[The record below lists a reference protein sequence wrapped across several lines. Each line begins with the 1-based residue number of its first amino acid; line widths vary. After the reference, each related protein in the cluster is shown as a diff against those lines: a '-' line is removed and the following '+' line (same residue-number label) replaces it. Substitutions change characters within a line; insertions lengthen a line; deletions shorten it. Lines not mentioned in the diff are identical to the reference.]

1 MTETAPREVG
11 RRASSRINDLLDD
24 WVPPRIRDSRPFA
37 ALARWLY
44 RGTTV
49 DITEFK
55 DRAHYLDPGDYAAF
69 YAGLDPRFH
78 QGDTDLTPG
87 SFAAVVDSIV
97 GDRVLDVACG
107 DGLLT
112 QRLGE
117 STLTVGVDVYVNP
130 TARGRTRRLAA
141 ADLERLPFADGA
153 FDTVVSTHTLEHVQH
168 LPAAIDELRRLAA
181 RRLVIVVP
189 RQRPYRVTFNPHIH
203 FFPYEFSL
211 LAFTGTEHPHTLRL
225 VDRDWL
231 YVEERAAP
239 AG

>member
-1 MTETAPREVG
+1 MAERPPREIG
-11 RRASSRINDLLDD
+11 RRASSRINDFLDD
-24 WVPPRIRDSRPFA
+24 WVPPKVRDSRPFA
-37 ALARWLY
+37 WTARWLY
-44 RGTTV
+44 NGTTV
-49 DITEFK
+49 DINEFK
-55 DRAHYLDPGDYAAF
+55 GQAHYLDPAAYAAF
-69 YAGLDPRFH
+69 YAGLDPRFQ

-87 SFAAVVDSIV
+87 SLAAVVDAVV

-117 STLTVGVDVYVNP
+117 RATTVGVDVYVNP

-141 ADLERLPFADGA
+141 GDLERLPFADGT

-168 LPAAIDELRRLAA
+168 LPAAIEELRRLAK
-181 RRLVIVVP
+181 RRLIIVVP
-189 RQRPYRVTFNPHIH
+189 KQRPYRVTFNPHIH
-203 FFPYEFSL
+203 FFPYEFSV
-211 LAFTGTEHPHTLRL
+211 LAFTGTDHPHTLRL